1 MSWLS
6 RVVNVFREER
16 VTDELDEELRFHVES
31 RARDLIAD
39 GLPPDEAYRRRGGG
53 LGMPA

>member
-16 VTDELDEELRFHVES
+16 VTDELDEELQFHVES
-31 RARDLIAD
+31 RARDLI
-39 GLPPDEAYRRRGGG
+39 GRRPRS
-53 LGMPA
+53 